1 MVLGMEKKRKT
12 LVSTKRT
19 KDDRAVVRL
28 LKNKPLVELS
38 ESQEKELID
47 RIIKRHKA
55 ELKVRSESLD
65 L

>member
-1 MVLGMEKKRKT
+1 MKEKKKI
-12 LVSTKRT
+12 LVNSKRT

-28 LKNKPLVELS
+28 LKNKPLIELS

-55 ELKVRSESLD
+55 EIKAKRDLLD
-65 L
+65 LEI